1 MTPDICPRMTRTP
14 KLWHMYA
21 VTDGD
26 FIEIA
31 EPRTSET
38 HVHYFSLIAA
48 LMSFLALNCL
58 DDLKNTFSSHGA
70 MN

>member
-1 MTPDICPRMTRTP
+1 MTPDIYIYICPRMTRTP
-14 KLWHMYA
+14 KLWHMYV

-48 LMSFLALNCL
+48 LMSFLALDCL
-58 DDLKNTFSSHGA
+58 NDLKNFFQS
-70 MN
+70 